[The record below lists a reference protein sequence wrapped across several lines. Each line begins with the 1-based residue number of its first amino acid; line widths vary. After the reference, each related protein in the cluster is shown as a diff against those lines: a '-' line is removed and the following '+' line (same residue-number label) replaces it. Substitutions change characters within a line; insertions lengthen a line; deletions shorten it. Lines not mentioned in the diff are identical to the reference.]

1 MEKILFVENL
11 TDEKS
16 SKVDH
21 AIAIAEKKD
30 LELSALF
37 VIPVRQDVP
46 NFPEVQ
52 AEQFKKAETKVSQ
65 FAEKKAAELKDRG
78 RPFSWKVVQSTA
90 TTFMEAME
98 VFAPVDIIM
107 TGKIDLEPFAEKG
120 IKTLEDI
127 SMRFGCPVLPVE
139 GLMADEEKAKGKGY
153 LRFLL
158 FAALSA
164 ASYLVFFPYIDKLN
178 HLIFMKGTFLGALA
192 VMAVVPVHAYIYGSF
207 TEYLPKWLGMEK
219 SAGKH

>member
-1 MEKILFVENL
+1 MEKILFIENL

-52 AEQFKKAETKVSQ
+52 AEQIEKAEAKVSQ
-65 FAEKKAAELKDRG
+65 FAENKAAELKDRG
-78 RPFSWKVVQSTA
+78 RPFAWKVVQSTA
-90 TTFMEAME
+90 TTFMESME
-98 VFAPVDIIM
+98 SFTPVDLIM
-107 TGKIDLEPFAEKG
+107 TGSIDLEPFAEKG

-127 SMRFGCPVLPVE
+127 STSFGCPVLPVE
-139 GLMADEEKAKGKGY
+139 SLLTNTEKKKGTNIF
-153 LRFLL
+153 RFLA
-158 FAALSA
+158 FAALSVV
-164 ASYLVFFPYIDKLN
+164 SYFVFFPYIDKLN

-207 TEYLPKWLGMEK
+207 TEYLPKWLGLEK

>member
-1 MEKILFVENL
+1 MEKILFIENL

-52 AEQFKKAETKVSQ
+52 AEQIEKAETKVSQ

-78 RPFSWKVVQSTA
+78 RPFAWKLVQSTA
-90 TTFMEAME
+90 TTFMESME
-98 VFAPVDIIM
+98 SFTPVDLIM
-107 TGKIDLEPFAEKG
+107 TGRIDLEPFAEKG

-127 SMRFGCPVLPVE
+127 STRFGCPVLPVE
-139 GLMADEEKAKGKGY
+139 SLLTNTEKKKGTNIF
-153 LRFLL
+153 RFLA
-158 FAALSA
+158 FAALSVV
-164 ASYLVFFPYIDKLN
+164 SYFVFFPYIDKLN

-207 TEYLPKWLGMEK
+207 TEYLPKWLGLEK

>member
-1 MEKILFVENL
+1 MEKILFIENL

-52 AEQFKKAETKVSQ
+52 AEQIEKAETKVSQ
-65 FAEKKAAELKDRG
+65 FAENKAAELKDRG
-78 RPFSWKVVQSTA
+78 QPFAWKVVQSTA

-98 VFAPVDIIM
+98 AFTPVDIIM
-107 TGKIDLEPFAEKG
+107 TGKIDLDPLSEKG
-120 IKTLEDI
+120 IKTLT
-127 SMRFGCPVLPVE
+127 
-139 GLMADEEKAKGKGY
+139 
-153 LRFLL
+153 LL
-158 FAALSA
+158 FSKSLTIYNCLKVDSTHKCTTPNLLT
-164 ASYLVFFPYIDKLN
+164 STPVFSKN
-178 HLIFMKGTFLGALA
+178 T
-192 VMAVVPVHAYIYGSF
+192 S
-207 TEYLPKWLGMEK
+207 
-219 SAGKH
+219 